1 MFKLLFISVASA
13 LPVRQILSESPTFTE
28 DMFKKLLLRDGLNH
42 LLLPEIDDL
51 TYSLA
56 RDFPDLVTI
65 KSIGK
70 TWEQR
75 DIKMIEINGI
85 VKTERAKP
93 AIMLTGAHHAREL
106 TSIQMPLYSIL
117 RMLQG
122 LIHNDQKYIN
132 MLAQN
137 IYYVVPVVNVDGV
150 AAISDHFIKTG

>member
-70 TWEQR
+70 TWE
-75 DIKMIEINGI
+75 
-85 VKTERAKP
+85 
-93 AIMLTGAHHAREL
+93 
-106 TSIQMPLYSIL
+106 
-117 RMLQG
+117 
-122 LIHNDQKYIN
+122 
-132 MLAQN
+132 
-137 IYYVVPVVNVDGV
+137 
-150 AAISDHFIKTG
+150 